1 MYQVVYYLPEK
12 LTCMK
17 PCVFSTIL
25 LCVLSVVLA
34 NPYVAFAQKS
44 EIQNESSK
52 SASQMLPDDTVDN
65 STDLLA
71 EMYTP
76 DQIDEMIYRLQDDI
90 QNNNT
95 ETGHFQAIAVLLN
108 LICYDEYYEN
118 IIDACDIVTKIPTD

>member
-1 MYQVVYYLPEK
+1 
-12 LTCMK
+12 MK

>member
-1 MYQVVYYLPEK
+1 
-12 LTCMK
+12 MK
-17 PCVFSTIL
+17 PYVLLTIL

-34 NPYVAFAQKS
+34 SPYVAFAQKS
-44 EIQNESSK
+44 EIQNEYSK
-52 SASQMLPDDTVDN
+52 STNQMLPDDTVGN

-118 IIDACDIVTKIPTD
+118 IIDACEIVTKIPIE